1 MDCNFSF
8 ILVHNPLMNAL
19 AKYVW
24 LFSYLKI
31 LIFYT
36 RLFELTQKEMQ
47 VFLFTLDEKVSEL
60 TEKVDNLLKR
70 EGML

>member
-1 MDCNFSF
+1 
-8 ILVHNPLMNAL
+8 MNAL